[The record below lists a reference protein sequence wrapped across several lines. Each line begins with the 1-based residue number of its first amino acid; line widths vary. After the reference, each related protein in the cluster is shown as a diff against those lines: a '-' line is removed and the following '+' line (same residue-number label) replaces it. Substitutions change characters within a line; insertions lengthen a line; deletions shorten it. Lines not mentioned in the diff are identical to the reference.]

1 MKSSS
6 TLSFLFSQTIQI
18 FLWVQKH
25 WFMLTMIIWAAI
37 AVTSL
42 LPLDQIQM
50 SIMEVSEEQYA
61 RLPPEQTHIIPG
73 SDKTHHVIAYS
84 LLMLPT
90 ALRGVKYWW
99 LMALAFIGFSGV
111 IELIQPF
118 VYRSAEWLDLLA
130 NSCGVAVGALL
141 GALLNKIIKINR

>member
-1 MKSSS
+1 MKLPKS
-6 TLSFLFSQTIQI
+6 SFLFSQIIQI
-18 FLWVQKH
+18 LQWVQKH
-25 WFMLTMIIWAAI
+25 WFTLTMIIWTAI

-61 RLPPEQTHIIPG
+61 RLPSEQTQIIPG

-130 NSCGVAVGALL
+130 NFCGVAVGALL
-141 GALLNKIIKINR
+141 GALLGKIIKITNH